1 MLFNPIIIM
10 AALLGQFQ
18 KTTVTIFCSSLKCL
32 KHRKIY
38 VKRTITPPPPI
49 PVFKVYLCLI
59 GISEFQVI
67 NDNLTSWAPNS
78 LCTETTDCVLHF
90 LPVTWLIT
98 KGNERKKKEQNQVLV
113 HHFACVCFWRVNE
126 ASSLLSII
134 YVTIAW
140 WTLHTTV
147 AHVSFYKIMCNSNH
161 TPISN
166 KYIKFYRLSK
176 KKINK

>member
-1 MLFNPIIIM
+1 MDNT
-10 AALLGQFQ
+10 QENQ
-18 KTTVTIFCSSLKCL
+18 
-32 KHRKIY
+32 
-38 VKRTITPPPPI
+38 I
-49 PVFKVYLCLI
+49 PVFKIYLCLI
-59 GISEFQVI
+59 RISEFQVI

-90 LPVTWLIT
+90 LPVSWLIT

-113 HHFACVCFWRVNE
+113 HHCACVCFWRVNE

-166 KYIKFYRLSK
+166 KYINFYRLSK
-176 KKINK
+176 KKKNK